1 MQHIVEDVDFL
12 FIYEVRPREIDSI
25 CLLGAWLET
34 QGYKVGYI
42 NTWDTMYHWHPEY
55 RAKVAVL
62 SACYNTPAY
71 DYFTGHALSFEKV
84 VNLQWEQVLMNSV
97 AYSKVQTIWD
107 FDGKAK
113 EIRHVSWGE
122 NNRQYLQKKYG
133 LGDDKMRVCGYLP
146 LDFYRPE
153 LRGATMAKEQLFAK
167 YGLDPSKKTLL
178 FISSF
183 ADADKPKSEI
193 DLQNGDAREQE
204 DKRVVQS
211 TSQRMIVEWFR
222 KLAKEDPEIQIIYR
236 PHPAEANNPGI
247 LQTAREVSNFHVIT
261 GESIRNWI
269 LNCDVMC
276 NWQSTSMIELYA
288 SGKKTLILRPQEI
301 PFLFAMPILEE
312 GHYKAV
318 TSYEELAAGIRE
330 ENPEFPVEKDMLLQF
345 YSMTEQPVHERVGQY
360 LIDILKDPDYR
371 CPECGP
377 HSSPK
382 GRVLHRAQLKFATA
396 KARAAH
402 GIWKLSGGEKGKD
415 GKLTPRGAKI
425 KEDYA
430 HYCYYVQKMRLNRI
444 SSRELREKIDSYKA
458 MIRKA

>member
-1 MQHIVEDVDFL
+1 MD
-12 FIYEVRPREIDSI
+12 
-25 CLLGAWLET
+25 ET
-34 QGYKVGYI
+34 Y
-42 NTWDTMYHWHPEY
+42 
-55 RAKVAVL
+55 
-62 SACYNTPAY
+62 SF
-71 DYFTGHALSFEKV
+71 FTGQQALAFDKV
-84 VNLQWEQVLMNSV
+84 VDMQWEQVLINMV
-97 AYSKVQTIWD
+97 THSKVQTGWD
-107 FDGKAK
+107 FRGEALK
-113 EIRHVSWGE
+113 IRHVCWGE
-122 NNRQYLQKKYG
+122 NNRQYLQRRYG
-133 LGDDKMRVCGYLP
+133 FADDKLRVCGYLP
-146 LDFYRPE
+146 LDFYRE
-153 LRGATMAKEQLFAK
+153 EFREATESRETLFPR
-167 YGLDPSKKTLL
+167 YGLDPAKKTIL

-183 ADADKPKSEI
+183 AELGKPEI
-193 DLQNGDAREQE
+193 ELASIQDDGLDEGANIELQA
-204 DKRVVQS
+204 S
-211 TSQRMIVEWFR
+211 SQRVILDWFKR
-222 KLAKEDPEIQIIYR
+222 LAAEDESLQIIYR

-247 LQTAREVSNFHVIT
+247 LQTAREVPGFHVIT

-318 TSYEELAAGIRE
+318 TSYEELVAGIRE

-360 LIDILKDPDYR
+360 LIDILQDPDYR

-377 HSSPK
+377 HESPK
-382 GRVLHRAQLKFATA
+382 GRVLHRQQLKFATA
-396 KARAAH
+396 KAKAVH
-402 GIWKLSGGEKGKD
+402 GIWKLFGGEKGKD

-444 SSRELREKIDSYKA
+444 SNRELREKIDSYKA